1 MSIKLVMDRFW
12 VVFKLLNCAFT
23 LITPHLLLLK
33 YEMRTI
39 FFLYKINQITIDKI
53 LKLKFNKSG
62 NETIS
67 KMTLSIIDIII
78 TNAECR

>member
-39 FFLYKINQITIDKI
+39 FLYKINQITIDKI
-53 LKLKFNKSG
+53 LKLKFNNSG
-62 NETIS
+62 DETIS
-67 KMTLSIIDIII
+67 IMTLGIIDIII